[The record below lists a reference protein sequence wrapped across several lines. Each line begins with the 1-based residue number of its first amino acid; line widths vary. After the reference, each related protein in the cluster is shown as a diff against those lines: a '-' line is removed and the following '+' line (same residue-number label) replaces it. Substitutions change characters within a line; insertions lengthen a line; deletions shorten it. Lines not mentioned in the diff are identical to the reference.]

1 MAAKGLPIQK
11 QMAVINDAWFAG
23 KYNLKQPSEAAVL
36 KVVRHRKSLRAAGD
50 FKQLARETCQM
61 FGTWPKMASIV
72 SEMERQNFKIHQKAM
87 RLTKKR
93 NLYRIK
99 KEMLTVN
106 PSTCRTASASSS
118 CSIERSILLWKLIL
132 IPSRTWQVTWMDCL
146 SEARL

>member
-1 MAAKGLPIQK
+1 MPSVMNIPCRAQSSTAHSQSLCSRASWTMAAKGLPIQK

-36 KVVRHRKSLRAAGD
+36 KVVRRRKSLRAAGD

-72 SEMERQNFKIHQKAM
+72 SEMERQNFKIHQKAL

-93 NLYRIK
+93 NLYHIK
-99 KEMLTVN
+99 KEELTVN
-106 PSTCRTASASSS
+106 PVNLPDGLGLFK
-118 CSIERSILLWKLIL
+118 LL
-132 IPSRTWQVTWMDCL
+132 D
-146 SEARL
+146 

>member
-50 FKQLARETCQM
+50 FKQLAWETCQM

-106 PSTCRTASASSS
+106 PVNLPDGLSLFK
-118 CSIERSILLWKLIL
+118 LL
-132 IPSRTWQVTWMDCL
+132 D
-146 SEARL
+146 